1 MLGDAMKRREF
12 ICLLKTSA
20 IWAPEARAQQP
31 LRTIAIIGNTPV
43 AYGRWAAAL
52 GERLGLSGWI
62 EGRTLQVEYRWSE
75 GRRERV
81 VEIASE
87 LVSNGTRPSDI

>member
-1 MLGDAMKRREF
+1 MVAGLPLLVSDLGQ
-12 ICLLKTSA
+12 L
-20 IWAPEARAQQP
+20 
-31 LRTIAIIGNTPV
+31 
-43 AYGRWAAAL
+43 
-52 GERLGLSGWI
+52 GWI

-87 LVSNGTRPSDI
+87 LVSKGTRPSDI